1 MGKIKPTP
9 ESIDMFMS
17 YGDKTKDIVN
27 RKLLDIVIGD
37 IYWGVITPAQAMLM
51 LYGLPPP
58 NVKETVSEFKKHFV
72 DKEKMVEKKYSDI
85 LEEIAI
91 KYYKEYEHG
100 NVKEVSG
107 KDVDRLLKDSED
119 FLKRLRELREDIE
132 KEIQKKSFEE
142 IYENVFKIM
151 KALFG
156 NKQEH
161 ELIRDY
167 EKEIIN
173 RGKANPKYIHTM
185 NELIQLKKDFKNKKT
200 PGKYE
205 FEKIR
210 KDAVYLI
217 EDTIEYVQRKE
228 LGLLEK
234 SKVIL
239 SLSNGK
245 HAELFLVNP
254 QFLIMENKI
263 KKITT
268 KIEDSS
274 IEELNKAL
282 AEHKG
287 NKTKID
293 NRVLDL
299 LRGFLGDFDIH
310 L

>member
-1 MGKIKPTP
+1 
-9 ESIDMFMS
+9 
-17 YGDKTKDIVN
+17 
-27 RKLLDIVIGD
+27 
-37 IYWGVITPAQAMLM
+37 
-51 LYGLPPP
+51 
-58 NVKETVSEFKKHFV
+58 
-72 DKEKMVEKKYSDI
+72 MVEKKYSDI